1 MSDSEWHDPG
11 DEPEDVGYC
20 RPPKRSQ
27 FRKGQSGNPKGR
39 PKKRPQHFSQRQLTH
54 AIIENL
60 DGPITFTNSDGVTIT
75 LSGSS
80 AMLTMAKKHI
90 LQNPSI
96 AGFKFY
102 YDLLRQAAS
111 ESERRQPEAH
121 KLMDQITDMLAA
133 NPRTKLDDYAR
144 SEMKRATERTRRP

>member
-1 MSDSEWHDPG
+1 MSDNEWRDPD

-54 AIIENL
+54 LIIEKF
-60 DGPITFTNSDGVTIT
+60 DGPMTFRNADGVEVTM
-75 LSGSS
+75 SGSTAI
-80 AMLTMAKKHI
+80 AMAAMKHV

-96 AGFKFY
+96 AGFRFY
-102 YDLLRQAAS
+102 FDILRQAAS
-111 ESERRQPEAH
+111 ESERRQPDAH

-133 NPRTKLDDYAR
+133 NPTTALSDYAR
-144 SEMKRATERTRRP
+144 SEIKRATERTRRP